1 LKVLK
6 RPGDVVSHLER
17 LVLMKSPFDSLLDTF
32 ATLETK
38 VLTDSES
45 GEKDRE
51 TVMLDLSKLM
61 RIYEKILLSCEKNLN
76 WFISN

>member
-1 LKVLK
+1 
-6 RPGDVVSHLER
+6 
-17 LVLMKSPFDSLLDTF
+17 MKSPFDSLLDTF